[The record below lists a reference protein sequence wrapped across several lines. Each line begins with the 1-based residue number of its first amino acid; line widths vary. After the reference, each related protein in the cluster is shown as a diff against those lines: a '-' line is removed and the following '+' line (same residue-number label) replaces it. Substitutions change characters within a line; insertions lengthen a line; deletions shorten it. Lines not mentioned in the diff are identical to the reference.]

1 MPQRDDGQR
10 SSRTV
15 PGTFQAGED
24 VPTDSFAGRLI
35 TSLDDL
41 EARYLD
47 LLARSAIRN
56 VDPNRGASGIVFVG
70 ASKWGWAPDAGLTV
84 ERTHLAAELDEW
96 LSLFKLL
103 HRDALPE
110 TEKRI
115 GYAAKLLRRWL
126 LRNGRDT
133 SIPPTVEQARDKAAN
148 AFMELCELINIHTNN
163 ATGILA
169 VPDTNALL
177 YLPDVADYRGVLR
190 SDQFDA
196 VLLPTVLSELDD
208 LKDRGRTAEV
218 RDAAAAVVRRIKGL
232 RDRGNLRSGV
242 PVEGKISLRAEHREV
257 APQGILDWLDP
268 QVPDDRIIAAAL
280 DLQARYPTKTVVL
293 VSRDINL
300 QNKAAAVG
308 IPIADPSA
316 RNSTPQ

>member
-1 MPQRDDGQR
+1 MPQRRDGQR

-15 PGTFQAGED
+15 ARSSQAARD
-24 VPTDSFAGRLI
+24 VPTDSFARRLMA
-35 TSLDDL
+35 SLDDL

-47 LLARSAIRN
+47 LLDRSAIRN
-56 VDPNRGASGIVFVG
+56 VDPNRRGSGIVFVG
-70 ASKWGWAPDAGLTV
+70 ASKWGWSPDAGLTG

-96 LSLFKLL
+96 LSLFRLL

-115 GYAAKLLRRWL
+115 GNASRLLRRWL
-126 LRNGRDT
+126 LRDGRDT

-148 AFMELCELINIHTNN
+148 AFVELRELIDMH
-163 ATGILA
+163 ASSSTGLVA
-169 VPDTNALL
+169 VVDTNALL
-177 YLPDVADYRGVLR
+177 HLPDVADYRDVLGC
-190 SDQFDA
+190 DQFEV
-196 VLLPTVLSELDD
+196 VLLPTVLSELDE
-208 LKDRGRTAEV
+208 LKDRGRTADA
-218 RDAAAAVVRRIKGL
+218 RDAATAVVRRIKGL

-257 APQGILDWLDP
+257 APRGILDWLDP
-268 QVPDDRIIAAAL
+268 QVPDDRIIGATL
-280 DLQARYPTKTVVL
+280 DLQARYPSKTIVL

-308 IPIADPSA
+308 IPIVDPSA
-316 RNSTPQ
+316 RSATP